1 MVLTRVILLGINTR
15 VWLSPQF
22 ILQIKIRQSLYHF
35 QTACARELSLKLL
48 YIYTEGLHELESR
61 TSSSRQYLCAP
72 RTLGCFVP
80 LGWASLFTLT
90 LSMRQGSIQCRYLT
104 PETRGVLCPSTL
116 YCLCISRVVSI
127 PPIIYII
134 IF

>member
-1 MVLTRVILLGINTR
+1 MESISFPDCLCQRAESEAII
-15 VWLSPQF
+15 
-22 ILQIKIRQSLYHF
+22 
-35 QTACARELSLKLL
+35 
-48 YIYTEGLHELESR
+48 YIYTEGLHKLESQ

-104 PETRGVLCPSTL
+104 LETRGVLCPSTP

-127 PPIIYII
+127 PPIICII